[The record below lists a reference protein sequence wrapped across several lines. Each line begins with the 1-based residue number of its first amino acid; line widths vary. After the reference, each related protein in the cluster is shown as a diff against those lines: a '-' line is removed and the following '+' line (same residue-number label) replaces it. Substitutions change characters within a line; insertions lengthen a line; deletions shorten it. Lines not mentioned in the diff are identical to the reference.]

1 MISALEIILVAV
13 MVGKNPFT
21 GDLELQYQSLDRY
34 KSISTCNVERNKLK
48 KDKNINYL
56 CLKVDYD

>member
-1 MISALEIILVAV
+1 MISPLEIILVAV

-34 KSISTCNVERNKLK
+34 KSISTCNVEKNKLK

>member
-1 MISALEIILVAV
+1 